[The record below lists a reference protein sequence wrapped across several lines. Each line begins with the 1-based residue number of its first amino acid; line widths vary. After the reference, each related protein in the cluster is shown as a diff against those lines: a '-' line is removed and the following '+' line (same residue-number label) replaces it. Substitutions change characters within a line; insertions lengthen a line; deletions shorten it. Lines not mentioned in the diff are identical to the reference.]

1 MIQLGYYKG
10 GKNVSPI
17 LMREYYLSTRQR
29 GQTWFYKFGGHE
41 CKLASLIQRFI
52 IEFFI
57 YNHY

>member
-29 GQTWFYKFGGHE
+29 AQT
-41 CKLASLIQRFI
+41 
-52 IEFFI
+52 
-57 YNHY
+57 